1 MIDQLKPLIGKLSI
15 FAKDRMGFEH
25 PPKLFLKSD
34 AENSQMALGR
44 TAHYD
49 PNEQSVT
56 LFVSN
61 RHPKDI
67 LRSLAHE
74 LVHHTQNLRGD
85 LNPEKMGTI
94 GKNYAQDN
102 DHMRNMEKEAYLK
115 GNMCFRDWEDSLDN
129 KELFT
134 IKLAESKFLKEN
146 KTMTTKITKKFLR
159 ETIRKILNEREY
171 DLGDLGGGVRS
182 NIGDKRAAEASVRQM
197 VKLSQVRPSSLE
209 KTNPRVKAAS
219 EKQRLMY
226 ATKALQTAIQ
236 SKDPDLNTMAAQN
249 AADFPSLK
257 DSKLRLASMALIKKP
272 SDSINTAAKG
282 REGDMIDGLKNL
294 FKGQFEEGVEE
305 EDLDEG
311 SCGSGSRDDDEDVQE
326 EAADPAAKPADDKD
340 PPAKE
345 DEKPDIGD
353 IDKDGNKKESAKGA
367 AKDAKKNESK
377 IQTPEQENTLYEN
390 RFAGKNERLYQKL
403 IKEWAK

>member
-1 MIDQLKPLIGKLSI
+1 MIKQLKPLIGKLSL
-15 FAKDRMGFEH
+15 FAKDRMGFSH

-34 AENSQMALGR
+34 AENSQLALGR

-49 PNEQSVT
+49 PGEQSVT

-67 LRSLAHE
+67 LRSFAHE

-85 LNPEKMGTI
+85 LSPKKLGNM

-146 KTMTTKITKKFLR
+146 KTMTTKITKAFLR
-159 ETIRKILNEREY
+159 ETIIKILNEREY
-171 DLGDLGGGVRS
+171 DLDDLGGGIRS

-197 VKLSQVRPSSLE
+197 VKLSQKSPSSLE

-226 ATKALQTAIQ
+226 ATKALQTAVQ

-257 DSKLRLASMALIKKP
+257 DSKLRLASMAMIK
-272 SDSINTAAKG
+272 SSRDSIDTARKG
-282 REGDMIDGLKNL
+282 NEGGMIDGLKNL

-305 EDLDEG
+305 EDLEEG
-311 SCGSGSRDDDEDVQE
+311 HCGSRDDDEDVKE
-326 EAADPAAKPADDKD
+326 EAA
-340 PPAKE
+340 
-345 DEKPDIGD
+345 KPDFPD
-353 IDKDGNKKESAKGA
+353 VDKDGDRKEPISKAQKEKKEKKGDDTE
-367 AKDAKKNESK
+367 KQEESK